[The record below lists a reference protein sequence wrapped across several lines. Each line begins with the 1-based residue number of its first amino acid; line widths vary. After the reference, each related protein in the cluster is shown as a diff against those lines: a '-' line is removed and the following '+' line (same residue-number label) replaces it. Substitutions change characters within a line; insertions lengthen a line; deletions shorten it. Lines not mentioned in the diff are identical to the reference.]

1 MLACS
6 VEYAQRHPQDS
17 LLYQGSAVSPYRGTH
32 GAIELWAGDRYEDHL
47 SWRPLMRKL
56 IVAIFALALASVIA
70 LAQRTPRQDEVE
82 IEMMTYPEIHSAI
95 HDHGK
100 TTVLIYNGRADH

>member
-1 MLACS
+1 
-6 VEYAQRHPQDS
+6 
-17 LLYQGSAVSPYRGTH
+17 
-32 GAIELWAGDRYEDHL
+32 
-47 SWRPLMRKL
+47 MRKL
-56 IVAIFALALASVIA
+56 IVAIFTLALASVIA

-100 TTVLIYNGRADH
+100 TTVLIYNGGTEQPFSFNGLPDGSHERIGRERK